1 MQKKFEYFIKK
12 KFFLKKFQKYFM
24 ENKFKKKKYEKNC
37 L

>member
-12 KFFLKKFQKYFM
+12 KFFFKKFQKYFM